1 MHVTMGLCGDSKID
15 EQCKIIKVL
24 YMKLAKCLCS
34 MMKLKKKKKHENG
47 IVKSCIGNKG
57 L

>member
-34 MMKLKKKKKHENG
+34 MMKLKKKKKT
-47 IVKSCIGNKG
+47 
-57 L
+57 